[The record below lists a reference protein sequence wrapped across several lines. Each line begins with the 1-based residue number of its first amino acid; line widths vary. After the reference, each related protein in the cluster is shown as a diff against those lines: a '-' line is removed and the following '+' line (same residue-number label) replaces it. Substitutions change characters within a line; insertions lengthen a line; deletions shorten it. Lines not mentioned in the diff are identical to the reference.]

1 MDMWDRMFRTQL
13 QLFDTTSME
22 AERSFET
29 TSKEADKLFETRS
42 KEAEKLFDTSMEAEK
57 LNDWI
62 FYKKTV
68 PTEAFVQID

>member
-22 AERSFET
+22 AEKSFET
-29 TSKEADKLFETRS
+29 TSKEADKLFETR
-42 KEAEKLFDTSMEAEK
+42 SMEAEK

>member
-22 AERSFET
+22 AEKSFET

-42 KEAEKLFDTSMEAEK
+42 MEAEKLFDTRMEAEK

-62 FYKKTV
+62 FH
-68 PTEAFVQID
+68 

>member
-22 AERSFET
+22 AEKSFET

-42 KEAEKLFDTSMEAEK
+42 MEAEK

-62 FYKKTV
+62 FY
-68 PTEAFVQID
+68 

>member
-22 AERSFET
+22 AEKSFET

-42 KEAEKLFDTSMEAEK
+42 MEAEKLFDTSMEAEK

-62 FYKKTV
+62 FH
-68 PTEAFVQID
+68 